1 MPRYIEGILSAKA
14 LKFGIVVSRFNSF
27 ITDRLLE
34 GAIDAFLRAG
44 GEEDSIDIV
53 KVPGAFEIPS
63 MAKRLVVSGKYDG
76 VICLGAVIRGSTP
89 HFEYIATQVTKG
101 VAEVAMYSEVPV
113 IYGVLTTDTI
123 EQAIERA
130 GTKTGN
136 KGWDA
141 TMAAIEMA
149 NLLSQL
155 RPWKQTHNALINS
168 RNLKTDR

>member
-155 RPWKQTHNALINS
+155 R
-168 RNLKTDR
+168 